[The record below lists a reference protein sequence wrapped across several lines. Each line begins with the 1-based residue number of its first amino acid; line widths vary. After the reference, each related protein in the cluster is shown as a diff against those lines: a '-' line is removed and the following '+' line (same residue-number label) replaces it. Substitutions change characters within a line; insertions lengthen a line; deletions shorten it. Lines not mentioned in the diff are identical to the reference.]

1 MSAPRFKLKCHEPVS
16 NFAFNFNMRRYSK
29 VMQESLQE
37 SEEEKAKREAE
48 DSQRKRDDPA
58 AYFQGSSFLQHLV
71 GPCRLNPG

>member
-1 MSAPRFKLKCHEPVS
+1 
-16 NFAFNFNMRRYSK
+16 MRRYSK